1 MKTGVRTG
9 DTVCL
14 SHMQTL
20 TFFNHAGGAGKSS
33 LALNAG
39 YGLSLM
45 GHRVLLIDLDPQAN
59 LTSWVGISSAD
70 DDQTAF
76 SVAVNSEARLPVPQ
90 RAYGMDVVPSNLH
103 MALSEGQMMSQEGAT
118 LNLRFAL
125 KDVQDQYDV
134 VLIDSPPSL
143 GKLAVLA
150 ALAADQLIV
159 PVPTRAKGLNGLP
172 GVLSALQTYRR
183 LRPEL
188 NVGLFVATLYDG
200 RTSHD
205 REVLEVLRAQ
215 LKPLSAPL
223 NYRPAVWN
231 DSAGAGEPV
240 LSFAPNSA
248 AAQEVQQL
256 CEQLVEIAGL
266 PAVTRHG

>member
-1 MKTGVRTG
+1 
-9 DTVCL
+9 
-14 SHMQTL
+14 MQTL

-39 YGLSLM
+39 HGLSRM
-45 GHRVLLIDLDPQAN
+45 GYRVLLIDLDPQAN
-59 LTSWVGISSAD
+59 LTSWAGLPIAD
-70 DDQTAF
+70 DSQTAF
-76 SVAVNSEARLPVPQ
+76 EVAVNSEALLPEPQ
-90 RAYGMDVVPSNLH
+90 QAHGLDIIPSNLH
-103 MALSEGQMMSQEGAT
+103 MALSEGQMMAQEGAT

-125 KDVQDQYDV
+125 RHLQDRYDL

-188 NVGLFVATLYDG
+188 KVGLFVATLYDG

-205 REVLEVLRAQ
+205 REVLEALRAQ
-215 LKPLSAPL
+215 LHPLSEPL

-231 DSAGAGEPV
+231 DSAGTGEPV
-240 LSFAPNSA
+240 LSFAPGSPA
-248 AAQEVQQL
+248 ALEVQRL
-256 CEQLVEIAGL
+256 CDQLVEVAGL
-266 PAVTRHG
+266 GAVHRG